1 MSAATLLAEFRRL
14 CVLHQAAPGRAKIPE
29 KWDALCRQWWSETR
43 DADEA
48 ENEEADW
55 SRLIQE
61 AIPPEQLDQALALIY
76 EPDIDEVTGDA
87 LIRLNRACLS
97 LGLTKPTFFLV
108 FGANIAKSTQSL
120 KYLSGL
126 CNPRSAP
133 GSGHSPH
140 AVIAAVRLA
149 MTLRHKSARAF
160 PVPVVRDVTTA
171 RKSLQAAA
179 AAVPAAA
186 LAEENVEEPRAVFSE
201 EARDNI
207 SAEALQPFPFPNPF
221 DASPIRSPRIRSPL
235 ILPIR
240 SPRIRSPLIHSP
252 QFNWPENDL
261 LSELAEDTAALN
273 LGAPENEDEEM
284 EDAATGLPETE
295 EEEEEEDLTDH
306 WVRLCRELSDLPIP
320 NWAKGS
326 TNMTFQGCR
335 VLATAVVTRVLEI
348 EAAEKDMAREERAAP
363 QQQQHQ
369 HQNHRR

>member
-1 MSAATLLAEFRRL
+1 MSAAILLAEFRVL
-14 CVLHQAAPGRAKIPE
+14 CVLHQADPGRAQIPE
-29 KWDALCRQWWSETR
+29 KWDTLCRQWWSETR
-43 DADEA
+43 DADET
-48 ENEEADW
+48 EIEEADW

-61 AIPPEQLDQALALIY
+61 TIPPDQLDQALGLIY

-97 LGLTKPTFFLV
+97 LGLTKPVFFLL

-133 GSGHSPH
+133 GSGHSPN

-149 MTLRHKSARAF
+149 MRLRHKSARAF

-171 RKSLQAAA
+171 RKNLQAAA
-179 AAVPAAA
+179 AAIPAAA
-186 LAEENVEEPRAVFSE
+186 ATTATTTPLAEENVEEPRAVPSE

-207 SAEALQPFPFPNPF
+207 SAQALEPFPDPNPF
-221 DASPIRSPRIRSPL
+221 DASPVPSPRIRSP
-235 ILPIR
+235 R
-240 SPRIRSPLIHSP
+240 
-252 QFNWPENDL
+252 FNWPENDL
-261 LSELAEDTAALN
+261 FSELAEDTAALN
-273 LGAPENEDEEM
+273 LGASENEDEEM
-284 EDAATGLPETE
+284 EDGATGLPETE

-320 NWAKGS
+320 DWAKGS

-348 EAAEKDMAREERAAP
+348 EATGKDMSPEERASP
-363 QQQQHQ
+363 QQQQQQQQHQ
-369 HQNHRR
+369 HQHHHQ

>member
-1 MSAATLLAEFRRL
+1 MRCT
-14 CVLHQAAPGRAKIPE
+14 
-29 KWDALCRQWWSETR
+29 
-43 DADEA
+43 
-48 ENEEADW
+48 
-55 SRLIQE
+55 
-61 AIPPEQLDQALALIY
+61 
-76 EPDIDEVTGDA
+76 TG
-87 LIRLNRACLS
+87 
-97 LGLTKPTFFLV
+97 
-108 FGANIAKSTQSL
+108 
-120 KYLSGL
+120 
-126 CNPRSAP
+126 
-133 GSGHSPH
+133 
-140 AVIAAVRLA
+140 
-149 MTLRHKSARAF
+149 
-160 PVPVVRDVTTA
+160 
-171 RKSLQAAA
+171 LQAAA

-221 DASPIRSPRIRSPL
+221 DAS
-235 ILPIR
+235 PIR